1 MLPLHAQRA
10 SKCVASHPP
19 RRREEF
25 ERKRIPGSL
34 FFDLGISVKGPLGS
48 TQVHDNE
55 SGETLVHALPS
66 APFFGELMREL
77 GIRSDTTVVVYD
89 SMGVW
94 SSPRA
99 WWLLRVFG
107 HARAAVL
114 DGGLPAWVSAG
125 QPIESGPPSPP
136 TSVPES
142 ESFVS
147 EVNEHMIC
155 TGRQLVHT
163 TTRIHVP
170 RCACACTSPASSPSP
185 LVMATSNLTA
195 LDPGV
200 FLITLP
206 GVDQGTLGSDGFHV
220 IDARDSEVFWLLSL
234 IDSTSGKLRSR
245 AHIRRAFSKAGMPSE
260 GALSIKC
267 TSGLTASVLALAIEL
282 LGRDV
287 KLYDNSGSRQRRL
300 EIQARAGASQC
311 FVEPACSSE
320 FSGSGRESGRGERQR
335 FLSEC
340 SEADVATHCVVSSM
354 SSEEI
359 SAWVGEWGHR
369 VDEWSL
375 RLPLAH
381 TTSLRN
387 CLGGMGLHLAS
398 HLESAAA
405 KDLSRS
411 SAQWQASALLVPT
424 QIAQRECD
432 GLHKLVSQARRERG
446 RKHIEL
452 SAEFRLHNVLP
463 LLPRVLPDKWHIN
476 RGGLLTAEAFFVH
489 LESLQVTSSR
499 QTETKASAATMGS
512 LLLGAGG
519 AAAVIAL
526 TGLLTLRWR
535 RPPSTIR
542 LVSGMAP
549 REIDLRCEACQIQ

>member
-1 MLPLHAQRA
+1 
-10 SKCVASHPP
+10 
-19 RRREEF
+19 
-25 ERKRIPGSL
+25 
-34 FFDLGISVKGPLGS
+34 
-48 TQVHDNE
+48 VHDNE

-155 TGRQLVHT
+155 TGRQL
-163 TTRIHVP
+163 
-170 RCACACTSPASSPSP
+170 
-185 LVMATSNLTA
+185 
-195 LDPGV
+195 
-200 FLITLP
+200 
-206 GVDQGTLGSDGFHV
+206 GTLGSDGFHV